1 MWISYFAGLVIF
13 LGVSPVAHATVEI
26 LADNQKNKTLFAST
40 TYFLQ
45 GQVIVLA
52 GNTLTIQ
59 KGTTIYATPSFLDKS
74 TVLIVEQGAK
84 IVAEGTK
91 DEPITFT
98 TARPTNST
106 QYKGLWGGIIICGKA
121 PISSVTG
128 TNEVEGLTL
137 DSLGGGGFTY
147 GGSDAIDN
155 SGILKYVRIWHG
167 GVDLMGGGGP
177 EGSGVEINGLTLA
190 GVGSGT
196 TIEHVEVAFNLD
208 DGFEIMGGTVNLR
221 YVSSLFNG
229 DDAFDIDEGYT
240 GKIQFAFGL
249 VNHDGDH
256 ALEVDSNSLNS
267 PRTFP
272 QIYGATFIK
281 ALHNTDQGHGLIE
294 IRNGAGGIYS
304 NLVAYGYASY
314 GLQTYGCPP
323 RVRTSTNNTAAQNNN
338 FMYFSS
344 KNILYTQTSEGVFQQ
359 FNITQNLT
367 CINDTNPDWNATAL
381 MTDPE
386 LQLVPNTWTNY
397 TNIIMIDP
405 RPIIGGRSYLNVESV
420 PEADKFFIATDFKGG
435 FGSNLWIDGW
445 SWISENG
452 YLPSETTLPTPTNS
466 ICGNLTG
473 TITLKE
479 NNTYYLTCQAF
490 VLKGAVL
497 NIEKGVTIKAY
508 RQDVNGKAPT
518 IAVQQ
523 DARIEAVGTSEQPI
537 TFTSVLPDIVL
548 PQRGTWGGLIL
559 LGNARISTTGGRN
572 NIEGLDVPYGR
583 YGGVT
588 DSDNSGTLQYVRV
601 WYGGADIGFASTGNE
616 NSGNEINGITFG
628 GVGSATTVE
637 HVEVAWNKDDG
648 FEMFGGSVNLKFC
661 SSIFNQ
667 DDAFDTDEGY
677 QGKMQFLFAIV
688 DKDGDRA
695 CEMDSK
701 TNDNLNSMPRSFPQ
715 MYSSTFI
722 KAEHDTGSKGLM
734 LLREGTGGV
743 FANLVL
749 SGFAGAGMEND
760 ACGLEKHGSWSDGN
774 GGNSI
779 PNYLYWSSGNIIN
792 TNQSDGSRNP
802 FSISGDCTWDNGPT
816 SREIDPNFQLLP
828 SKWTTWK
835 DLNQVDPR
843 PIVGSNMFDDTH
855 ITSPSD
861 DGFFS
866 TPVGYIGAF
875 GTDLW
880 NDKWSW
886 LSENGLLPSNDVIP
900 TKETTLCG
908 EITTSRTLLA
918 STTYYLTCQTFVKA
932 PAELTI
938 EAGTTI
944 RAYRVGPDSKAT
956 ALVIEQGAKI
966 HAVGS
971 VKFPITMTNVLNPKA
986 NPRRQTWGGLII
998 LGKAPIGKAGG
1009 NSTVEGLDVGI
1020 YGGTDPNDNSG
1031 ELKYFRV
1038 WYGGADIGGPTSDP
1052 ENSGNEIN
1060 GMTLAGV
1067 GAGTTIEHCEVAWND
1082 DDGFEFFGGT
1092 VNARW
1097 LSSIYNKDDSF
1108 DCDEGYQG
1116 RLQFLFALLD
1126 KDGNHAL
1133 EVNSKTDGDI
1143 NSQPRTFP
1151 QLYGGTFVKAGQSGN
1166 DGLVR
1171 LQEGTGGRFANLILT
1186 GKSEYGLEHI
1196 SCGSETHSVSS
1207 IGVIPNSLYFSQN
1220 NIVYTQTANGLFQP
1234 QFTNCLWAN
1243 DVQPNGQVVDP
1254 NLLLI
1259 PVDFSTIAQIDPR
1272 PVQSGNAFTFV
1283 ESPPTGESFFVSTT
1297 FSGAFG
1303 TDLWLDSWSYL
1314 GETQVLPANEYPEAS
1329 NTLCGRYT
1337 TSQTLSGGVTHYLTC
1352 PVFFARGTVLT
1363 INSGSIIKAYAKD
1376 SEGKAVALIMEQGSK
1391 IIAKGTAS
1399 EPITFTS
1406 VLPKT
1411 ALPKRGTWGGV
1422 IILGEAVTNNNV
1434 TVGVTVEGLGGLG
1447 KYGGSNDNDDSG
1459 IMEYVRIWYAGA
1471 DLNPSITN
1479 GQENSGN
1486 EINGLTLAGVGS
1498 GTTIS
1503 HVEVA
1508 YSLDDGIEIFGGTV
1522 DLSYCSSFFNQDDQ
1536 IDLEAGYR
1544 GKLSNIFVMVGNGHR
1559 GIEID
1564 STRGDP
1570 DIVTPRTRAEI
1581 AHATV
1586 IGNPLS
1592 TSSSGAIVASVLS
1605 HAGTTA
1611 VKISTCSQSQANTTT
1626 TDIPNESSFKPQAIY
1641 LDPFMVISDTGTQV
1655 SQDTSCGTNAI
1666 STNQTLSL
1674 RLLPT
1679 SPTESIRMID
1689 PRPKHDN
1696 EGPWRRDK
1704 DVWSIAAYAGNAPF
1718 SNQGFQISD
1727 YNGAFGKDLWLDN
1740 WSLLWTQGMLPE
1752 NEWDGDPTKLL
1763 CGPITSDLTLEVGT
1777 YYLLCEVQ
1785 VQSPAILTIPAGT
1798 TVRAYAQ
1805 DSTGKS
1811 PLIVVQ
1817 KGAKLVAIGSV
1828 LSPITFTSARP
1839 ETLLP
1844 IRGSW
1849 GGIAILGEGT
1859 SAGGSSNTLDGLTDG
1874 SYGGTMDAGSS
1885 GSLKHVR
1892 IWNAGGAGLAGL
1904 TLAGVGSGTSVALV
1918 EVGYSNGDGFQMLG
1932 GTVNARQLSSI
1943 FNSEN
1948 SFNIQKGYSGALQD
1962 LFALVGQ
1969 IGRHA
1974 LQISSQVENNVLT
1987 LPRTF
1992 PIIYGLTLIG
2002 GGPDNPGNDAVLNL
2016 QDQAGGVILNL
2027 IIQNTIEAA
2036 VVHQNCLPGS
2046 NNTQGSVPTSV
2057 GNKDF
2062 MYISPNSII
2071 YNSHEGQFQRSS
2083 IDSSCESY
2091 SQSQNGSFTVL
2102 DSDPSLISI
2111 PFDADTAGIAV
2122 GSLDP
2127 RPEPCSASCDNV
2139 DLPVQSIPFLRPAT
2153 CKGAFQARNWLS
2165 GLSFLSDRGYLISSA
2180 VSATCTTDSL
2190 TSALLYGSM
2199 TFANVE
2205 CNNPGSLLPDVR
2217 SKLVNESGLSDS
2229 NVYTFLTCGSSIID
2243 FTLTYGTG
2251 PEADQKASAF
2261 GDRLSRD
2268 DVLGAALTTQYG
2280 TPRTISYVQSSTVVP
2295 DTPTPA
2301 PTPAPSTANTNQDTQ
2316 AESDYVPFMAVA
2328 IFLAV
2333 VFIVVSS
2340 YLAIVYIRLP
2350 KELRSIAFGYKDTLK
2365 PRASARQLTS
2375 MDAKSSDFEMIHLRR
2390 GTNMTMVRSDT
2401 ALSVPGAGQTVVS
2414 STKLA

>member
-1 MWISYFAGLVIF
+1 MCISSFVGLMVF
-13 LGVSPVAHATVEI
+13 LAVAPVAHATVEI
-26 LADNQKNKTLFAST
+26 IADNQKNRTLFAST

-45 GQVIVLA
+45 GQVVVLA

-59 KGTTIYATPSFLDKS
+59 KGTMIYATPDFLGKN

-91 DEPITFT
+91 EEPITFT
-98 TARPTNST
+98 AARPTNST
-106 QYKGLWGGIIICGKA
+106 QYKGLWGGIILCGKA
-121 PISSVTG
+121 PISSATG
-128 TNEVEGLTL
+128 TNEVDGLTV

-147 GGSDAIDN
+147 GGSEASDN
-155 SGILKYVRIWHG
+155 SGILRYVRIWHG
-167 GVDLMGGGGP
+167 GVDLIGGGVF
-177 EGSGVEINGLTLA
+177 EGSGTEINGLTLA

-249 VNHDGDH
+249 VNYDGDH

-281 ALHNTDQGHGLIE
+281 ARHNTNQGHGLIE
-294 IRNGAGGIYS
+294 LRNGAGGIYS
-304 NLVAYGYASY
+304 NIIAHGYASY

-323 RVRTSTNNTAAQNNN
+323 RVRTSTNRSAAENTN
-338 FMYFSS
+338 FLYFSS
-344 KNILYTQTSEGVFQQ
+344 KNIMYTQTIEGVFQP
-359 FNITQNLT
+359 FNNSLNST
-367 CINDTNPDWNATAL
+367 CINDTNVDWNATAL
-381 MTDPE
+381 MTSPE
-386 LQLVPNTWTNY
+386 LQLVPNIWTNY

-405 RPIIGGRSYLNVESV
+405 RPKVGGRSYINVESV
-420 PEADKFFIATDFKGG
+420 PEADTFFISTDFKGG
-435 FGSNLWIDGW
+435 FGANLWIDGW
-445 SWISENG
+445 SWISVSG
-452 YLPSETTLPTPTNS
+452 YLPSESTLPNPTNS

-473 TITLKE
+473 NITLKE
-479 NNTYYLTCQAF
+479 NYTYYLTCQAF

-497 NIEKGVTIKAY
+497 NIEKGVTVKAY
-508 RQDVNGKAPT
+508 RQDVNGKSPA
-518 IAVQQ
+518 IVIQQ
-523 DARIEAVGTSEQPI
+523 DARIEAIGTAEQPI

-559 LGNARISTTGGRN
+559 LGNARISKTSGRN
-572 NIEGLDVPYGR
+572 DIEGLDVPYGR

-588 DSDNSGTLQYVRV
+588 DSDNSGTLKYVRV
-601 WYGGADIGFASTGNE
+601 WYGGADIGFSTVENE

-628 GVGSATTVE
+628 GVGNATTVE

-648 FEMFGGSVNLKFC
+648 FEIFGGKVNLKWC
-661 SSIFNQ
+661 SSIFNN
-667 DDAFDTDEGY
+667 DDSFDTDEGY

-695 CEMDSK
+695 CEIDSK
-701 TNDNLNSMPRSFPQ
+701 TNGDLNSTPRSFPQ
-715 MYSSTFI
+715 MFSSTFI
-722 KAEHDTGSKGLM
+722 KAEHNTGSKGLM
-734 LLREGTGGV
+734 MLREGTGGV
-743 FANLVL
+743 FSNLVL
-749 SGFAGAGMEND
+749 SGFAGAGMENT
-760 ACGLEKHGSWSDGN
+760 ACGTERHGSWSVGN
-774 GGNSI
+774 GGNII
-779 PNYLYWSSGNIIN
+779 PDYLYWSSGNIIN
-792 TNQSDGSRNP
+792 TRKSNGSRIP
-802 FSISGDCTWDNGPT
+802 FSISGDCTWESGPI

-828 SKWTTWK
+828 SNWTTWK
-835 DLNQVDPR
+835 DLFQVDPR
-843 PIVGSNMFDDTH
+843 PIVGSSMFDVNH
-855 ITSPSD
+855 ITYPTD

-866 TPVGYIGAF
+866 TPLGYVGAF

-886 LSENGLLPSNDVIP
+886 LSDKGLLPSNDVNP

-908 EITTSRTLLA
+908 EIATNRTLLA

-938 EAGTTI
+938 EAGTSI
-944 RAYRVGPDSKAT
+944 RAYRVGTDSKAT
-956 ALVIEQGAKI
+956 VLVIEQGAKI

-971 VKFPITMTNVLNPKA
+971 VKFPITMTNVINPNA
-986 NPRRQTWGGLII
+986 NPVRQTWGGLII
-998 LGKAPIGKAGG
+998 LGKAPIAKTGG
-1009 NSTVEGLDVGI
+1009 NNTVEGLETGLGI

-1038 WYGGADIGGPTSDP
+1038 WYGGADIGEPTSDP
-1052 ENSGNEIN
+1052 QNSGNEIN
-1060 GMTLAGV
+1060 GITLAGV
-1067 GAGTTIEHCEVAWND
+1067 GAGTVIEHCEVAWNY

-1126 KDGNHAL
+1126 NDGNHAL
-1133 EVNSKTDGDI
+1133 EVNSKTDNDV

-1151 QLYGGTFVKAGQSGN
+1151 QIYGGTFVKAGQSGN

-1171 LQEGTGGRFANLILT
+1171 LQQGTGGRFANLILT
-1186 GKSEYGLEHI
+1186 GNSEYGLEHI
-1196 SCGSETHSVSS
+1196 NCGSETHSVLS
-1207 IGVIPNSLYFSQN
+1207 IGSIPNSLYFSPS
-1220 NIVYTQTANGLFQP
+1220 NI
-1234 QFTNCLWAN
+1234 
-1243 DVQPNGQVVDP
+1243 
-1254 NLLLI
+1254 I
-1259 PVDFSTIAQIDPR
+1259 TIAQIDPR

-1283 ESPPTGESFFVSTT
+1283 ESYRTIAQIDPRPVDSGNAFTFAESPPTGESFFVSTS

-1303 TDLWLDSWSYL
+1303 TDLWLESWSYL
-1314 GETQVLPANEYPEAS
+1314 GAIQVLPANEYPKAS
-1329 NTLCGRYT
+1329 NTFCGRYT
-1337 TSQTLSGGVTHYLTC
+1337 TSQTLVAGITYYLTC
-1352 PVFFARGTVLT
+1352 QVFFARGTILT
-1363 INSGSIIKAYAKD
+1363 INPGTTIKAYTKD
-1376 SEGKAVALIMEQGSK
+1376 AEGKAVALIMEQGSK

-1406 VLPKT
+1406 VLPT
-1411 ALPKRGTWGGV
+1411 TVLPKRGTWGGV

-1434 TVGVTVEGLGGLG
+1434 TGGVTVEGLGGQG
-1447 KYGGSNDNDDSG
+1447 RYGGSNDGDNSG
-1459 IMEYVRIWYAGA
+1459 MLEYVRIWYGGA
-1471 DLNPSITN
+1471 DLNPSIAN

-1498 GTTIS
+1498 GTKIS

-1508 YSLDDGIEIFGGTV
+1508 YSIDDGIEIFGGTV

-1592 TSSSGAIVASVLS
+1592 TFPAIEFRGGSSGAIVASVLS

-1704 DVWSIAAYAGNAPF
+1704 DVWSIAAYAGRAPF
-1718 SNQGFQISD
+1718 SDQGFQISD
-1727 YNGAFGKDLWLDN
+1727 YNGAFGEDLWLDS
-1740 WSLLWTQGMLPE
+1740 WSLLGRRGMLPA
-1752 NEWDGDPTKLL
+1752 NVWDGDPSKLL
-1763 CGPITSDLTLEVGT
+1763 CGPVTSDLTLKVGI

-1798 TVRAYAQ
+1798 TIRSYAQ
-1805 DSTGKS
+1805 DRSGKS
-1811 PLIVVQ
+1811 PVVVVQ
-1817 KGAKLVAIGSV
+1817 KGGRLVAEGSV
-1828 LSPITFTSARP
+1828 LLPITFTSARP

-1844 IRGSW
+1844 LRGSW
-1849 GGIAILGEGT
+1849 GGIAILGESM
-1859 SAGGSSNTLDGLTDG
+1859 SAGGVGSTLHGLTDG
-1874 SYGGTMDAGSS
+1874 SYGGTMDTDNS
-1885 GSLKHVR
+1885 GILKHVR
-1892 IWNAGGAGLAGL
+1892 IWNAGGAGLPGL
-1904 TLAGVGSGTSVALV
+1904 TLAGVGSGTSVDFV
-1918 EVGYSNGDGFQMLG
+1918 EVGYSSTHGFQMLG
-1932 GTVNARQLSSI
+1932 GTVNARRLSSI

-1948 SFNIQKGYSGALQD
+1948 SFSMQEGYSGALQD

-1969 IGRHA
+1969 TGRHA
-1974 LQISSQVENNVLT
+1974 VQISSKVENSVLK

-2002 GGPDNPGNDAVLNL
+2002 GGPDNPSNDAVIKLEN
-2016 QDQAGGVILNL
+2016 QAGGMILNL

-2046 NNTQGSVPTSV
+2046 NNTQEAPTSP
-2057 GNKDF
+2057 GKKDF
-2062 MYISPNSII
+2062 MYISPKSII

-2083 IDSSCESY
+2083 IDSSCGSY
-2091 SQSQNGSFTVL
+2091 FQSTDGNLTAL
-2102 DSDPSLISI
+2102 ETDPSLIRI
-2111 PFDADTAGIAV
+2111 PFDADTVGIAT

-2127 RPEPCSASCDNV
+2127 RPRPCSASCENV
-2139 DLPVQSIPFLRPAT
+2139 DSPVQSISFLHPAT
-2153 CKGAFQARNWLS
+2153 CKGAFETTNWLK
-2165 GLSFLSDRGYLISSA
+2165 GLSFMSDRGYLLSSA
-2180 VSATCTTDSL
+2180 VSSTCTTDGV

-2199 TFANVE
+2199 TFPSVD
-2205 CNNPGSLLPDVR
+2205 CKNPGSLLVDVR
-2217 SKLVNESGLSDS
+2217 SKLVNESGLADS
-2229 NVYTFLTCGSSIID
+2229 NVRTSLTCGSSILD
-2243 FTLTYGTG
+2243 FTLTYGSG
-2251 PEADQKASAF
+2251 AEADQKASAF
-2261 GDRLSRD
+2261 QDRLSRN
-2268 DVLGAALTTQYG
+2268 DVLGAALTTRYG
-2280 TPRTISYVQSSTVVP
+2280 TSRTVSYVQSSIVLP
-2295 DTPTPA
+2295 DSPTPA
-2301 PTPAPSTANTNQDTQ
+2301 PTPAPSTENINEDTR
-2316 AESDYVPFMAVA
+2316 AESDYIPFMSVA

-2333 VFIVVSS
+2333 VFMVVCS
-2340 YLAIVYIRLP
+2340 YHAIVYFRLP
-2350 KELRSIAFGYKDTLK
+2350 EDLRSLAFVYKDTK
-2365 PRASARQLTS
+2365 ASERHLTS
-2375 MDAKSSDFEMIHLRR
+2375 MEAKSSSYDTTKTRR
-2390 GTNMTMVRSDT
+2390 GTNTIMTTSHT
-2401 ALSVPGAGQTVVS
+2401 ALSLPTGGQTVVS
-2414 STKLA
+2414 ST